1 MCRKS
6 HGAAF
11 STFARLTA
19 GDFRVVGGRE
29 HVRAYRSSPPIER
42 TFCDTCGAR
51 LTVRF
56 EGMPHAVWVTA
67 RAYAL
72 TRYRSVP
79 TPRQRRAGETPA
91 STPRRPPL
99 GSLCP
104 PHTSV

>member
-56 EGMPHAVWVTA
+56 EGMPD
-67 RAYAL
+67 AL